1 MKGILFVEF
10 IDFLEMH
17 TDLGTAQEII
27 NQAELD
33 SLGAYSRVGLYD
45 YQELIKLLVSAA
57 DRLQRPADE
66 LLEGYTE
73 HLMSMF
79 HREYPEFFKGATC
92 AADILKNL
100 DSHIHVQVQK
110 LYPDAELPSFDYQV
124 IDGEIHLEY
133 NSPRPLASVAYS
145 LTSACIKHF
154 ATGEKI
160 IDSRIAEDGK
170 SAKFIIQKIQQ

>member
-17 TDLGTAQEII
+17 TDVGTAQEII

-57 DRLQRPADE
+57 NRLDCSADE

-79 HREYPEFFKGATC
+79 HRDYPAFFEDATC
-92 AADILKNL
+92 AGDILKNL

-124 IDGEIHLEY
+124 IDGRIHLEY
-133 NSPRPLASVAYS
+133 KSPRPLAAVAQS
-145 LTSACIKHF
+145 LTLACIKHF
-154 ATGEKI
+154 ATGERI
-160 IDSRIAEDGK
+160 IDAQIAENGK
-170 SAKFIIQKIQQ
+170 SAKFIIEKIE

>member
-17 TDLGTAQEII
+17 TDVGTAQEII

-57 DRLQRPADE
+57 NRLDLSADE
-66 LLEGYTE
+66 LLDGYAE

-79 HREYPEFFKGATC
+79 NREYPEFFDGATC
-92 AADILKNL
+92 AGDILKNL
-100 DSHIHVQVQK
+100 ESHIHVQVQK

-124 IDGEIHLEY
+124 IDGRIHLKY
-133 NSPRPLASVAYS
+133 KSPRPLAAVALS
-145 LTSACIKHF
+145 LTTACIKHF

-160 IDSRIAEDGK
+160 ISSQIAEDGK
-170 SAKFIIQKIQQ
+170 SARFIIEKMV

>member
-1 MKGILFVEF
+1 LKGILFVAF
-10 IDFLEMH
+10 VDFLEMH
-17 TDLGTAQEII
+17 TDVATAQEII

-57 DRLQRPADE
+57 DRLDRTADE
-66 LLEGYTE
+66 LLEGYAE

-79 HREYPEFFKGATC
+79 HREYPEVFDGATC
-92 AADILKNL
+92 AGDILKNL
-100 DSHIHVQVQK
+100 DSHIHIQVQK

-124 IDGEIHLEY
+124 IDGLIHLEY
-133 NSPRPLASVAYS
+133 QSPRPLAAVAKS

-160 IDSRIAEDGK
+160 ISSQISKDGK
-170 SAKFIIQKIQQ
+170 SAKFIIQKI

>member
-10 IDFLEMH
+10 IEFLEMH

-33 SLGAYSRVGLYD
+33 SLGAYTRVGLYD

-57 DRLQRPADE
+57 NRLDLSSDE
-66 LLEGYTE
+66 LLDRYTE
-73 HLMSMF
+73 HLMGAF
-79 HREYPEFFKGATC
+79 HRDYPDFFDGATC

-110 LYPDAELPSFDYQV
+110 LLYPDAESPSFDYQV
-124 IDGEIHLEY
+124 IDGRIHLEY
-133 NSPRPLASVAYS
+133 KSPRPLAAVAQS
-145 LTSACIKHF
+145 LTLACIKHF
-154 ATGEKI
+154 ATGERI
-160 IDSRIAEDGK
+160 IDAHIAENGK
-170 SAKFIIQKIQQ
+170 SAKFIIERIV

>member
-10 IDFLEMH
+10 IEFLEEH
-17 TDLGTAQEII
+17 TDENTAQQII
-27 NQAELD
+27 NQAELE
-33 SLGAYSRVGLYD
+33 SQGGFSRVGLYD

-57 DRLQRPADE
+57 ERLDRPVNE
-66 LLEGYTE
+66 LLDGYSE

-79 HREYPEFFKGATC
+79 NRDYPEFFEGATC

-110 LYPDAELPSFDYQV
+110 LYPDAELPRFDYEIINEQ
-124 IDGEIHLEY
+124 IHLSY
-133 NSPRPLASVAYS
+133 HSPRPLANVAKS
-145 LTSACIKHF
+145 LTIACIKHF

-160 IDSRIAEDGK
+160 ISSEISEDETR
-170 SAKFIIQKIQQ
+170 AKFVIQRS